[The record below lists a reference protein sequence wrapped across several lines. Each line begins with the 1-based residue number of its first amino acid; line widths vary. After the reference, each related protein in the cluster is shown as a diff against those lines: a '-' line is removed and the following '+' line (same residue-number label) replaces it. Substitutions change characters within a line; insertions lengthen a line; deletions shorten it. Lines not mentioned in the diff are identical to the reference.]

1 MVLIL
6 DGNAEIGAHVDE
18 HYVFLDLFKAFEY
31 KYHNISK
38 ASAVNKSFLTN
49 KVYIFMIFF

>member
-18 HYVFLDLFKAFEY
+18 HYVFLDLFKVFEY
-31 KYHNISK
+31 KYHNIARARIK
-38 ASAVNKSFLTN
+38 DVIILI
-49 KVYIFMIFF
+49 Y